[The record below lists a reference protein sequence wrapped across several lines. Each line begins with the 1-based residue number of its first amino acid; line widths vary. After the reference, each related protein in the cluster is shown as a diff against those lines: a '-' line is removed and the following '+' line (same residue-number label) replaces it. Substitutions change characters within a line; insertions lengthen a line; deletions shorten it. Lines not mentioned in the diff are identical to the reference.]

1 MKKLVIGTLAAALVF
16 GGSIGI
22 GTINQGFAQ
31 DDNSRVKTVQS
42 KKTIGTIKAKAV
54 ALKRVKGG
62 KVESV
67 ELEKEHGR
75 KVYDVDIDRK
85 NKEYEVHVDAY
96 TAKVL
101 KVEIKDDDDRDDKK
115 AKSVKKSITK
125 NQAIAIAKKKI
136 NGTVIE
142 AKKDEDDGR
151 IVYEIELRTKK
162 GKAEIKIDVRTG
174 KVLDVEFDHDKYD
187 DDHDD
192 D

>member
-31 DDNSRVKTVQS
+31 DDNSRVQTVQS

-62 KVESV
+62 KVKSV

-96 TAKVL
+96 TAKIL
-101 KVEIKDDDDRDDKK
+101 KVEIKNNDDNNRDDKK
-115 AKSVKKSITK
+115 TKSVNKSITK
-125 NQAIAIAKKKI
+125 NQAIAIAEK
-136 NGTVIE
+136 
-142 AKKDEDDGR
+142 EDKWNCHR
-151 IVYEIELRTKK
+151 SKER
-162 GKAEIKIDVRTG
+162 
-174 KVLDVEFDHDKYD
+174 
-187 DDHDD
+187 
-192 D
+192 